1 MILKIILIMMICF
14 IGISVFSGL
23 MSIVSINQSQEHLEQ
38 IIAENLQNSSN
49 KIMDTMERDVSNK
62 IKEFKAFSNIS
73 ECQQIIINSNEQF
86 SQMDYPDE
94 IIKIRNFQWISSFQT
109 TEHFMAEIINNKLS
123 RLYKNKYYFMD

>member
-94 IIKIRNFQWISSFQT
+94 IIKIQNFQWISSFQT